1 MNIFLYLNCTEIAE
15 KTHAQLGSSF
25 PTFRFTDIE
34 NLVKTLTIYKDGE
47 DKTII
52 IDKQNRN
59 LIPHDIAKKSYIVV
73 VTESPSPIEE
83 QDVRFDVEV
92 SYDDLNNQIMTILS
106 YHYAM
111 KDVMWANSIQ
121 TYLDGKYGNIL
132 YTNMLD
138 RLKVFYSEIIEKL
151 SHRESVILCG
161 NAGTGK
167 TYILDTIRF
176 HKLHNFILINK
187 EILDRDAILSKMIDL
202 GSIPYNFVI
211 GVEGLEELDEK
222 IQQHILKLA
231 YNKKNTFIITT
242 RLSHTDA
249 INKFPRFTRYFTHIY
264 TLPTVKEYDESEVL
278 SLLIKWIGNAQ
289 TVISK
294 QAQDNIV
301 KYPFQ
306 DNLHELRDLSRY
318 IRRRNV
324 DIVKERDL
332 PIHLCEA
339 NKFLAT
345 SSVGNNDFLEI
356 LNKKIYNLATIER
369 AMVKAVLRKNL
380 FNKTRSSEE
389 LGISKESLNTKIRTH
404 ELTPEEVL
412 GND

>member
-1 MNIFLYLNCTEIAE
+1 MNIFLYLTCPNIAE
-15 KTHAQLGSSF
+15 KVHDRLGSSF
-25 PTFRFTDIE
+25 TTFRFTDIE
-34 NLVKTLTIYKDGE
+34 NLVKTLTIYKDNN

-59 LIPHDIAKKSYIVV
+59 MIPHDIAKKSYIVV
-73 VTESPSPIEE
+73 VTESPTPIEE
-83 QDVRFDVEV
+83 QDVRFEVEV
-92 SYDDLNNQIMTILS
+92 SYEELNNQIMTIMS
-106 YHYAM
+106 YHYATADIM
-111 KDVMWANSIQ
+111 LTNSIQ
-121 TYLDGKYGNIL
+121 TYLDSKYGDIL

-138 RLKVFYSEIIEKL
+138 RLKIFYSEITDKL

-187 EILDRDAILSKMIDL
+187 EILDRDTVLSKMIDL
-202 GSIPYNFVI
+202 GKIPYNFVI

-222 IQQHILKLA
+222 VQQHILKLA

-242 RLSHTDA
+242 RLSHSDA

-264 TLPTVKEYDESEVL
+264 TLPTVSEYKDSEVL
-278 SLLIKWIGNAQ
+278 SLLIRWIGNTQ
-289 TVISK
+289 IVISK
-294 QAQDNIV
+294 QAQDNII
-301 KYPFQ
+301 KYPFH

-318 IRRRNV
+318 IRRRDV

-345 SSVGNNDFLEI
+345 SSIGNNDFLEI
-356 LNKKIYNLATIER
+356 LNKKIYDLAVIER

-380 FNKTRSSEE
+380 FNKTRSSED
-389 LGISKESLNTKIRTH
+389 LGISKESLNTKIRVH
-404 ELTPEEVL
+404 GLTPEEVL

>member
-1 MNIFLYLNCTEIAE
+1 MNIFLYLTCTEIAE
-15 KTHAQLGSSF
+15 KMHEQLGSSF
-25 PTFRFTDIE
+25 STFRFTDIE

-47 DKTII
+47 DKTVI
-52 IDKQNRN
+52 IDKQNKDM
-59 LIPHDIAKKSYIVV
+59 IPHDIAKKCYVVV
-73 VTESPSPIEE
+73 VTEDPMPIEE
-83 QDVRFDVEV
+83 QDVRFEVEV
-92 SYDDLNNQIMTILS
+92 SYEDLSNQIMTLLS

-111 KDVMWANSIQ
+111 KDEMWNKSIQ
-121 TYLDGKYGNIL
+121 SYLDSKYGDIL

-138 RLKVFYSEIIEKL
+138 RLKVFYAEITDKL

-167 TYILDTIRF
+167 SYILDTIRF
-176 HKLHNFILINK
+176 HKLHNFVLINK

-202 GSIPYNFVI
+202 GNIPQNFII
-211 GVEGLEELDEK
+211 GVEGLEDLDEK
-222 IQQHILKLA
+222 TQQHILKLA

-242 RLSHTDA
+242 RLPHTDA

-264 TLPTVKEYDESEVL
+264 TLPTVKEYNDSETL
-278 SLLIKWIGNAQ
+278 SLLIKWIGNTQ
-289 TVISK
+289 IVISK

-301 KYPFQ
+301 KYPFH

-318 IRRRNV
+318 IKRRNV
-324 DIVKERDL
+324 DLVKERDL

-356 LNKKIYNLATIER
+356 LNKKIYNLQAIER

-380 FNKTRSSEE
+380 FNKTRSSED